1 MSRSHIIKII
11 SILGGIL
18 TFIFLVKLLYID
30 SDFGFSTEI
39 LELNYSAFPK
49 CVDAIICV
57 IFWQLITY
65 ALLQQFCEFIIN
77 KIGALL
83 NSRAKK
89 LANNI

>member
-57 IFWQLITY
+57 IFCFLFPY
-65 ALLQQFCEFIIN
+65 AVLQHFCEFISD
-77 KIGALL
+77 KIGVLL
-83 NSRAKK
+83 NSRTKK
-89 LANNI
+89 